1 MSFKSPDAAVS
12 ALCNKLPTGSFDKA
26 ALDAQVAQ
34 VLETTPSSSSAE
46 LRRAKWELA
55 LKTNI
60 FDLAMNEGRAL
71 KDPGTKYYDEMK
83 HRFDVSLS
91 FLQQDACDSSF
102 MLTLLEDL
110 LQSQSI
116 TSCAR
121 IFTWVEAHA
130 RALTSGMHETKG
142 KSLVLLRTLNN
153 LLRRLSKM
161 GADPVFSG
169 RILAFLSAVFPLSE
183 KSGVNLRGEYGP
195 VWESVDASVER
206 QEEEAEKAEAMKTDE
221 VEGAEEKK
229 EDAMQ
234 VDSPD
239 KEEQNKKDAFY
250 KVFWSLQLPFSR
262 PPVFAGILSMA
273 DFRTAVEAVLPRLKE
288 ATAHDRALA
297 GGKAGHESS
306 ATTSGTKR
314 KRASD
319 SPDAPG
325 VSDYFFAK
333 FLTSPELLDLEI
345 ADVHFRRQVIFQLLV
360 LLQHLD
366 AWTPTAKAAWCNTKN
381 RSLQFDFTL
390 QPDDATW
397 VSDVRTRLAGELRS
411 SVPAGGVFAETVAV
425 VLERERN
432 WIRWKNEGCPPF
444 EMPIREVGIEE
455 ETKEARKRMKAERE
469 GKEGAPRY
477 GSAALKDLWEN
488 GFKELSQLEVMMR
501 STDDIH
507 GYTKTIK
514 AQDKL
519 IDMMKARLPPP
530 PTDGT
535 PAPKLPPRIAAQ
547 IEGAEAMKLKTAWLA
562 MRAAR
567 GAHYGMLQHA
577 GTGDVVALEAA
588 IEKAEADEKARADAE
603 DVDMKGDLDEEV
615 KEENGDVVD
624 AGDGDPQEVEEMK
637 AEGAA
642 VESMKDVEMAEGE
655 KDVTRS
661 AEVAAA
667 GLQGQ

>member
-1 MSFKSPDAAVS
+1 MSYKSPNAAVS
-12 ALCNKLPTGSFDKA
+12 ALCNKLPSVPSNKA
-26 ALDAQVAQ
+26 ALDAQVAHA
-34 VLETTPSSSSAE
+34 LETTPSSSSVE

-55 LKTNI
+55 LKSNI
-60 FDLAMNEGRAL
+60 FDLAMKEGQAL
-71 KDPGTKYYDEMK
+71 KDPETKYYDEMK
-83 HRFDVSLS
+83 HRFDVTLS

-102 MLTLLEDL
+102 LLQLLEDL

-121 IFTWVEAHA
+121 IFSWVEAHA
-130 RALTSGMHETKG
+130 RALTSGMLETKL

-183 KSGVNLRGEYGP
+183 KSGVNLRGEYGSM
-195 VWESVDASVER
+195 WESVDAAVER
-206 QEEEAEKAEAMKTDE
+206 QEEEAEKAEAMKTEDG
-221 VEGAEEKK
+221 EGGEEKK
-229 EDAMQ
+229 EDAME
-234 VDSPD
+234 VDSSE
-239 KEEQNKKDAFY
+239 KEEQGKKDAFY

-262 PPVFAGILSMA
+262 PPVFAGTLSVA

-297 GGKAGHESS
+297 GGKASHEGST
-306 ATTSGTKR
+306 AGTKR

-333 FLTSPELLDLEI
+333 FLTSPDLLDLEI

-366 AWTPTAKAAWCNTKN
+366 AWSPVAKAAWFNSKN
-381 RSLQFDFTL
+381 RSLQMDFTL

-397 VSDVRTRLAGELRS
+397 VSDVRTRLAGELRA
-411 SVPAGGVFAETVAV
+411 SVPAGGAFAETVAA

-432 WIRWKNEGCPPF
+432 WIRWKNEGCQPF
-444 EMPIREVGIEE
+444 EMPIRDVGIEE
-455 ETKEARKRMKAERE
+455 ETKEARKRMKADRE
-469 GKEGAPRY
+469 GLKGAPRY

-501 STDDIH
+501 TDDLH
-507 GYTKTIK
+507 VYAKTIK
-514 AQDKL
+514 NQDKL
-519 IDMMKARLPPP
+519 TDMAKARLPPP
-530 PTDGT
+530 PTDGS
-535 PAPKLPPRIAAQ
+535 PAPKLPARIAAQ
-547 IEGAEAMKLKTAWLA
+547 IENAEANKLKTTWLA

-567 GAHYGMLQHA
+567 GTHYGMLQHA

-588 IEKAEADEKARADAE
+588 IDKAEADEKARAEAE
-603 DVDMKGDLDEEV
+603 DVDMKGEDDGEVKDEGGDAVDVSDGGEV
-615 KEENGDVVD
+615 KEGD
-624 AGDGDPQEVEEMK
+624 EVK
-637 AEGAA
+637 AEGATA
-642 VESMKDVEMAEGE
+642 TSPKDVEMTESGKDEASSVKAE
-655 KDVTRS
+655 
-661 AEVAAA
+661 A
-667 GLQGQ
+667 GGQA